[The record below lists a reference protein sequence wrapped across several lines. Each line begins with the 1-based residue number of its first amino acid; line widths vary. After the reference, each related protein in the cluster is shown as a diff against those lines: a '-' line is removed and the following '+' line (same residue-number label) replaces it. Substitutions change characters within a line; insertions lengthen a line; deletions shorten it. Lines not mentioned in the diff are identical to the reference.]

1 MEYLKE
7 IRTWHI
13 LVVSWSPC
21 VSPGPC
27 IACCMYERLPLQLQR
42 SLELRSWVLKSFPP
56 GNQWQKKKK
65 RSYSSVVTLPVT
77 FCKTVV
83 KVLSAEF
90 MQIICIWVC
99 QGRNALW
106 AATSWS
112 CLQVGDALAAAEFLL
127 LCGKIIQGA
136 QGPSCFIK
144 T

>member
-65 RSYSSVVTLPVT
+65 VLFQCSNSASNFLQDRGESLISRVHADNLHLGLHCGLPHHEVAY
-77 FCKTVV
+77 K
-83 KVLSAEF
+83 
-90 MQIICIWVC
+90 
-99 QGRNALW
+99 
-106 AATSWS
+106 
-112 CLQVGDALAAAEFLL
+112 
-127 LCGKIIQGA
+127 
-136 QGPSCFIK
+136 
-144 T
+144 